1 MYLFK
6 IRGRVST
13 SKVRLEKWDY
23 RVCKK
28 KFIDAREAIINNY
41 LIIVDLYILQ
51 KGLIY
56 Y

>member
-6 IRGRVST
+6 IHGHVST
-13 SKVRLEKWDY
+13 SKVRLEKS
-23 RVCKK
+23 CKK
-28 KFIDAREAIINNY
+28 KFIDAREIIINNY

-51 KGLIY
+51 EGLIY